1 MNYILF
7 AGGWWAKL
15 DGLCFILAVFCAYC
29 IARHF
34 ADINHKSSGFQL
46 SACVGMAIGILLML
60 DDYQLHPR
68 PPQLQR
74 VPIGFVGA
82 CLGYYLCWIQVIQ
95 KMKKDEQK
103 TIDNKNYKNNENIDI
118 ISNQVKGS
126 QQ

>member
-46 SACVGMAIGILLML
+46 SVCVGVAIGILLML
-60 DDYQLHPR
+60 DDSYQLQPR

-74 VPIGFVGA
+74 IPIGFVGA
-82 CLGYYLCWIQVIQ
+82 CLGYFFCWIQVAQ

-103 TIDNKNYKNNENIDI
+103 TLDNKNNENNDKITR
-118 ISNQVKGS
+118 QAEGS
-126 QQ
+126 QS